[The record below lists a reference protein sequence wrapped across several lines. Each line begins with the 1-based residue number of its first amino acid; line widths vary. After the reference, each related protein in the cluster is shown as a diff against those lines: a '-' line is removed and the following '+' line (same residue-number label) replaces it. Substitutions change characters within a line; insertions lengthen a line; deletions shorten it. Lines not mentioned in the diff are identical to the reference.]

1 MRNAKIASGG
11 ILSALVIG
19 AAALSG
25 CHKQPAQNQADNQEM
40 SIEDNLGQSAAQP
53 PANAQIETLPQDE
66 SSATPSNQL
75 QSGFDKPD
83 VNDLGNS
90 D

>member
-1 MRNAKIASGG
+1 MRNAKIASGA
-11 ILSALVIG
+11 ILSALAA

-25 CHKQPAQNQADNQEM
+25 CHKQSAQNQADNQEI
-40 SIEDNLGQSAAQP
+40 SIEDNLGQGTNQVP
-53 PANAQIETLPQDE
+53 GNAEIETLPQDE

-83 VNDLGNS
+83 VNDLGNN